1 MGEREAITMME
12 NTDSYMLLLVLPSIP
27 LSLIL
32 GKTINWEETLLFFV
46 QRFTSQLPLLRT
58 IMPSFL

>member
-1 MGEREAITMME
+1 MGKIETLNIMT
-12 NTDSYMLLLVLPSIP
+12 NTDVYLLILVLPTIP

-32 GKTINWEETLLFFV
+32 SKIINWEETSRSIM
-46 QRFTSQLPLLRT
+46 QRFIRLPLLRT